1 MRDQVYAQ
9 IRGELKASSELD
21 PGEASGIESEIVRH
35 LRAAFVKAS
44 RASRPER
51 AARLRDAWQSIAD
64 TLPAMR
70 VSRQSSPFA
79 IPAGWGRPLV
89 EWLNGF
95 ERLVAGAANDAE
107 LLNQAEAMAN
117 KLPDLLTE
125 MDIAAMAKVLE
136 SGMGRAVIQGVLDT
150 MNRGKR

>member
-1 MRDQVYAQ
+1 MANTLQNALQSIIAKAAANPRAVMSSSMRDQVYAQ

-89 EWLNGF
+89 ESSVG
-95 ERLVAGAANDAE
+95 
-107 LLNQAEAMAN
+107 
-117 KLPDLLTE
+117 
-125 MDIAAMAKVLE
+125 
-136 SGMGRAVIQGVLDT
+136 
-150 MNRGKR
+150 